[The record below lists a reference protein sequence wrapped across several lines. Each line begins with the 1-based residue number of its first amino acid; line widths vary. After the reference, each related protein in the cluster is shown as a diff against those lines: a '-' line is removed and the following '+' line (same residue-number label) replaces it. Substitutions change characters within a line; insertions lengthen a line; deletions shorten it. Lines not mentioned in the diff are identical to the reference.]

1 MTKTNYS
8 PIRVIVADDHEI
20 FRDGFR
26 ALLKKQQDIELVAE
40 AENGKEL
47 LELTQKYKPDVVIT
61 DIKMPKSDGIQATR
75 LLEEKYPHIG
85 VIALSMFDEENLI
98 VDMLEAGAKGYLL
111 KNAAKDEIIEAIK
124 TVFHNGT
131 YYCHHTSNRLAQ
143 MIASSKFNPYRKTK
157 TPNFNEKEIEIIQKI
172 CEGLSSRNIADT
184 LHLSIRTI
192 EGYREKIQEK
202 MKVHNTAG
210 IVVYAIKKG
219 IYKI

>member
-47 LELTQKYKPDVVIT
+47 LELTQKFKPDVVIT

-75 LLEEKYPHIG
+75 ILEEKYPHIG

-98 VDMLEAGAKGYLL
+98 VEMLEAGAKGYLL

-131 YYCHHTSNRLAQ
+131 YYCHHTSSRLAQ
-143 MIASSKFNPYRKTK
+143 MIASSKFNPYRKSK

>member
-47 LELTQKYKPDVVIT
+47 LELTQKFKPDVVIT

-75 LLEEKYPHIG
+75 ILEEKYPHIG

-98 VDMLEAGAKGYLL
+98 VEMLEAGAKGYLL

-124 TVFHNGT
+124 TVFNNGT

-143 MIASSKFNPYRKTK
+143 MIASSKFNPYRKSK

>member
-1 MTKTNYS
+1 MTKSRYS

-26 ALLKKQQDIELVAE
+26 SLLKKQQDIELVAE

-47 LELTQKYKPDVVIT
+47 VDLTIKHKPDVIIT
-61 DIKMPKSDGIQATR
+61 DVKMPKSDGIEATKEI
-75 LLEEKYPHIG
+75 EEKYPHIG
-85 VIALSMFDEENLI
+85 VIALSMFDEESLI

-111 KNAAKDEIIEAIK
+111 KNAGKEEIIEAIK
-124 TVFHNGT
+124 TVYNNGT

-143 MIASSKFNPYRKTK
+143 MIASSKFNPYRKTR
-157 TPNFNEKEIEIIQKI
+157 TPNFNEKEVEVIQKI
-172 CEGLSSRNIADT
+172 CEGFSSKEIGEQ